1 MDALYLAGDTQLR
14 RHENTLQV
22 INREGRT
29 LRLPVQSLK
38 HLIATHDVRLNG
50 ALLNLFKQHDVRI
63 TVLDYYGHV
72 ACTIDPAGLPTSGAV
87 HLKQAE
93 AILNPDRRLFY
104 GRKIAVAT
112 LKLLEGNLRYHA
124 YRGKTALKNAIED
137 IAAFRQRMEQAE
149 SVETLMG
156 YEGQARQS
164 YYLAWEHISPNLM
177 LRKRSRRPP
186 ADRIN
191 CILSFLNGLVYALC
205 LNEIRKS
212 QLDATLSFM
221 HSPQQARYSL
231 SLDLAELFKPVLADR
246 ILFSLFNKSIL
257 QDSHF
262 DEQPGI
268 CLLSEQGRRRVI
280 EAFTEKVDKPV
291 LEDSRSYRQR
301 ILEEVFAIQSSLLG
315 LSEYKPFFIKV

>member
-1 MDALYLAGDTQLR
+1 MDALYLASDTQLR

-22 INREGRT
+22 IGQDGRK
-29 LRLPVQSLK
+29 LRLPVESLK

-72 ACTIDPAGLPTSGAV
+72 ACTIEPAGLPTSGAV

-93 AILNPDRRLFY
+93 AILNSEQRLIY
-104 GRKIAVAT
+104 GRKIAMAA
-112 LKLLEGNLRYHA
+112 LRLLEGNLRYHA
-124 YRGKTALKNAIED
+124 YRGKTILKSTIEN
-137 IAAFRQRMEQAE
+137 IATFRQNMEQAE
-149 SVETLMG
+149 NVEMLMG

-164 YYLAWEHISPNLM
+164 YYLAWEHISPYLM

-186 ADRIN
+186 ADRVN

-212 QLDATLSFM
+212 QLDATLSFI

-231 SLDLAELFKPVLADR
+231 SLDFAELFKPVLADR

-257 QDSHF
+257 QDTHF
-262 DEQPGI
+262 DEKPGI
-268 CLLSEQGRRRVI
+268 CLLSEHGRRQVI
-280 EAFTEKVDKPV
+280 AAFTEKVDKPV
-291 LEDSRSYRQR
+291 LENNRSYRQR
-301 ILEEVFAIQSSLLG
+301 VLEEVFAIQSSLLG
-315 LSEYKPFFIKV
+315 LSEYKPFSIKV

>member
-22 INREGRT
+22 INQDGRK
-29 LRLPVQSLK
+29 LRLPVESLK

-50 ALLNLFKQHDVRI
+50 ALLNLFKQHDVRM

-72 ACTIDPAGLPTSGAV
+72 ACTIEPAGLPTSGAV

-93 AILNPDRRLFY
+93 AILNPERRLAY
-104 GRKIAVAT
+104 GRKIAMAT
-112 LKLLEGNLRYHA
+112 LRLLDGNLRYHA
-124 YRGKTALKNAIED
+124 YRGKTALKPTMED
-137 IAAFRQRMEQAE
+137 IAAFRESMEQAK
-149 SVETLMG
+149 SVEMLMG

-164 YYLAWEHISPNLM
+164 YYLSWEHISSRLM

-186 ADRIN
+186 ADRVN
-191 CILSFLNGLVYALC
+191 CVLSFLNGLVYALC

-212 QLDATLSFM
+212 QLDPTLSFI

-257 QDSHF
+257 QDTHF
-262 DEQPGI
+262 DEKPGI
-268 CLLSEQGRRRVI
+268 CLLSEQGRRQI
-280 EAFTEKVDKPV
+280 IAAFMDKVDKPV
-291 LEDSRSYRQR
+291 LEKNQSYRQR

-315 LSEYKPFFIKV
+315 FGEYKPFSMKV

>member
-1 MDALYLAGDTQLR
+1 MDALYLASDTQLR
-14 RHENTLQV
+14 RHDNTLQV
-22 INREGRT
+22 INREGRA
-29 LRLPVQSLK
+29 LRLPVESLK

-50 ALLNLFKQHDVRI
+50 ALLNLFKQHNVRI

-72 ACTIDPAGLPTSGAV
+72 ACTIEPAGLPTSGAV

-93 AILNPDRRLFY
+93 AILNLDRRLFY
-104 GRKIAVAT
+104 GRKIAMAS
-112 LKLLEGNLRYHA
+112 LRLLEGNLRYHA
-124 YRGKTALKNAIED
+124 YRGKAALKSTIEE
-137 IAAFRQRMEQAE
+137 IEAFRQRMEQ
-149 SVETLMG
+149 VETVELLMG

-177 LRKRSRRPP
+177 LRRRTRRPP
-186 ADRIN
+186 ADRVN
-191 CILSFLNGLVYALC
+191 CVLSFLNGLVYGLC

-212 QLDATLSFM
+212 QLDPTLSFI
-221 HSPQQARYSL
+221 HSPQQVRYSL

-246 ILFSLFNKSIL
+246 ILFSLFNKSVL
-257 QDSHF
+257 QDTYF
-262 DEQPGI
+262 DEQPNI

-291 LEDSRSYRQR
+291 LEDNQSYRQR

-315 LSEYKPFFIKV
+315 LGEYKAFSLKV

>member
-22 INREGRT
+22 ISQDGRK
-29 LRLPVQSLK
+29 LRLPVESLK

-72 ACTIDPAGLPTSGAV
+72 ACTIEPAGLPTSGAV

-93 AILNPDRRLFY
+93 AILNPEQRLAY
-104 GRKIAVAT
+104 GRKIAVAV
-112 LKLLEGNLRYHA
+112 LRLLDGNLRYYA
-124 YRGKTALKNAIED
+124 YRGKTGLKSAIED
-137 IAAFRQRMEQAE
+137 IAAFRKKMEQVKN
-149 SVETLMG
+149 VETLMG

-164 YYLAWEHISPNLM
+164 YYLAWEHISPHLM

-191 CILSFLNGLVYALC
+191 CVLSFLNGLVYALC

-212 QLDATLSFM
+212 QLDATLSFV

-246 ILFSLFNKSIL
+246 VLFGLFNKSIL

-262 DEQPGI
+262 DEKPGV
-268 CLLSEQGRRRVI
+268 CLLNERGRRQVI
-280 EAFTEKVDKPV
+280 TSFTDKVDKPV
-291 LEDSRSYRQR
+291 LENNMSYRQR

-315 LSEYKPFFIKV
+315 LNEYKPFSVKV